1 MFMNLK
7 IKNKLLIIVL
17 ATIIIISSIIAS
29 KSIFAINYLTEKN
42 IQNYKKSAYTEKE
55 VELKNYVSIVYK
67 VIETYYEKSKQE
79 ISDHNLENIK
89 KELLEEISHIKY
101 SKDGYYWINN
111 TDGIMLMHPY
121 KTNLIGKSLLN
132 KTDAKGKYYFKEM
145 IKISLANDKGG
156 LVKYSWQNSNES
168 INREKFSY
176 VKRFKE
182 WNWIIGTGAY
192 VDNIEKRV
200 NIMKQHAQEEIEDII
215 WQIILISLIAGVL
228 ISLLIIY
235 ISKKTIIQPI
245 EEFQKGLLGFFAYLN
260 KEKNDVE
267 EINIHTKDEIGMMSI
282 NVNKNIQKTKKLLED
297 EKVLISK
304 TLVLLKELELGNL
317 SERIEVKT
325 SNSSLNELTSLLNKM
340 ADNFEF
346 NIDSVLKVLDE
357 YTNYNY
363 LNKIDTK
370 NTKAHLKQLGSG
382 LNSLGDSITEMLKHN
397 KRIGLTLNSSS
408 DTLLSNVE
416 ILNISSNSAATSL
429 EETAAALEEITS
441 TITNNNLSI
450 NQMSTYASSLTQS
463 TKNGQ
468 DLANKTMKSM
478 DEINEQVISI
488 NTAITVI
495 DQIAF
500 QTNILSLNAAVE
512 AATAGESGKG
522 FAVVAQE
529 VRNLANRSA
538 EAAKEIKELVNSAN
552 IKAAEG
558 KTISQSMI
566 NGFSE
571 LNENISKTLNLM
583 DNISNSSKEQ
593 QSGIEQ
599 INIAVSEQDQQT
611 QKIAQAASET
621 YNIAID
627 TSGISK
633 KIVDSVN
640 EKQFIG
646 KDDIQDR
653 RKRNLSLNYQG
664 NERRSSE
671 SSIRNRSSSNVERKN
686 DINLDY
692 KKTERRVMEKAM
704 KEPIIVLPAVKNEE
718 KWESF

>member
-1 MFMNLK
+1 MFMSLK

-17 ATIIIISSIIAS
+17 STIIIISSIIAI
-29 KSIFAINYLTEKN
+29 KSIFAINYLTQKN
-42 IQNYKKSAYTEKE
+42 IQNYKKSAYLEKE
-55 VELKNYVSIVYK
+55 EELKNYISIVYT
-67 VIETYYEKSKQE
+67 VIQTYYEKSKQE
-79 ISDHNLENIK
+79 ISNNNLENIK
-89 KELLEEISHIKY
+89 KELLNEISHIKY

-121 KTNLIGKSLLN
+121 KTKLIGKNLLT
-132 KTDAKGKYYFKEM
+132 KTDAHGNFYFKEM
-145 IKISLANDKGG
+145 IKKSLENDKGA
-156 LVKYSWQNSNES
+156 LVTYSWQNSDKTV
-168 INREKFSY
+168 NREKFSY

-192 VDNIEKRV
+192 VDNIENRILV
-200 NIMKQHAQEEIEDII
+200 MKQHAQEEIADII
-215 WQIILISLIAGVL
+215 WQIILISLIAGAL
-228 ISLLIIY
+228 ISFLIIY

-260 KEKNDVE
+260 KQRDDVE
-267 EINIHTKDEIGMMSI
+267 EININTKDEIGMMSM
-282 NVNKNIQKTKKLLED
+282 NVNKNIQKTKLLIED

-317 SERIEVKT
+317 SQRIEVKT
-325 SNSSLNELTSLLNKM
+325 SDSSLNELANLLNKM

-357 YTNYNY
+357 YTHYNY

-370 NTKAHLKQLGSG
+370 NTKAHLKQLGTG
-382 LNSLGDSITEMLKHN
+382 LNSLGDSITEMLKYN

-408 DTLLSNVE
+408 ATLLNNVE
-416 ILNISSNSAATSL
+416 TLNISSNSAATSL

-441 TITNNNLSI
+441 TIINNNQSI
-450 NQMSTYASSLTQS
+450 SQMSTYASSLTQS

-468 DLANKTMKSM
+468 DLANKTMQSM

-488 NTAITVI
+488 NDAITVI

-512 AATAGESGKG
+512 AATAGEAGKG

-529 VRNLANRSA
+529 VRNLATRSA

-558 KTISQSMI
+558 KTVSQSMI
-566 NGFSE
+566 NGFSK
-571 LNENISKTLNLM
+571 LNENISKTLNLIE
-583 DNISNSSKEQ
+583 DISNSSKEQ

-599 INIAVSEQDQQT
+599 INSAVSQQDQQT
-611 QKIAQAASET
+611 QKIALAASET

-640 EKQFIG
+640 EKEFIG
-646 KDDIQDR
+646 KDEIQDR
-653 RKRNLSLNYQG
+653 RKSSLSLNYQG
-664 NERRSSE
+664 SERRSSE
-671 SSIRNRSSSNVERKN
+671 STIRDRSSYKQRRSDSN
-686 DINLDY
+686 
-692 KKTERRVMEKAM
+692 
-704 KEPIIVLPAVKNEE
+704 
-718 KWESF
+718 

>member
-42 IQNYKKSAYTEKE
+42 IQNYKKSSYTEKE
-55 VELKNYVSIVYK
+55 EELKNYVSIVYK

-145 IKISLANDKGG
+145 IKKSLDNDKGG
-156 LVKYSWQNSNES
+156 LVKYSWQNANES
-168 INREKFSY
+168 LNREKFSY

-215 WQIILISLIAGVL
+215 WQIILISLIAGIL

-282 NVNKNIQKTKKLLED
+282 NVNKNIQKTKMLLED

-325 SNSSLNELTSLLNKM
+325 SNSSLNELTNLLNKM

-382 LNSLGDSITEMLKHN
+382 LNSLGDSINEMLKHN

-416 ILNISSNSAATSL
+416 ILNISSNSAAVSL

-450 NQMSTYASSLTQS
+450 TQMSTYASSLTQS

-468 DLANKTMKSM
+468 NLANKTMKSM

-512 AATAGESGKG
+512 AATAGEAGKG

-583 DNISNSSKEQ
+583 DDISNSSKEQ

-611 QKIAQAASET
+611 QKIAQAAGET

-704 KEPIIVLPAVKNEE
+704 KEPIIVLPPVNNEE